1 MVATSKH
8 HLQTRGQGDAHDIT
22 AAVAAAVGESRHR
35 GRHRHGLRRRLHGAV
50 TTIEF
55 EPGAVA
61 DFNRLFDELAPRDA
75 EYDHHARWGD
85 DNGSSH
91 VRAALLGPSLTVP
104 IVDGQLTLGTWQQIM
119 LLEFDTRPRRREIVI
134 QILGDSYAN
143 RHRPWQLFQR
153 VFYDLLAQCR
163 QQTGRKKFRFKNPL
177 LSLDAT
183 MIDVCAELFPWATYK
198 RTKGAVKLH
207 FTLDHDGYL
216 PTALVITEG
225 TQHEVTV
232 ARQQHFLPGTILIV
246 DRGFIDYGWF
256 ADLTRAGVF
265 FVTRLKDDASVTVV
279 RRRPRPETGG
289 IVADEEIRLRVYQT
303 RAKYG
308 PELPLRRVEVV
319 SPDGVRL
326 VFLTN
331 NLTLGATTI
340 SRIYKD
346 RWQIELLFKALKQNL
361 RVKTFVG
368 TSANAVH
375 IQIWT
380 ALIALLLVK
389 YLQLRAT
396 FGWSLSTLLALL
408 RMNLLVYRDLWRW
421 LDDPFPE
428 PPRLP
433 SVQAALAFD

>member
-1 MVATSKH
+1 M
-8 HLQTRGQGDAHDIT
+8 TRSCSILSQVIQLIPR
-22 AAVAAAVGESRHR
+22 AA
-35 GRHRHGLRRRLHGAV
+35 
-50 TTIEF
+50 F
-55 EPGAVA
+55 KKAVA
-61 DFNRLFDELAPRDA
+61 DTQAERHGRGFPCWTQLVAMLFCQL
-75 EYDHHARWGD
+75 G
-85 DNGSSH
+85 
-91 VRAALLGPSLTVP
+91 RAHSL
-104 IVDGQLTLGTWQQIM
+104 
-119 LLEFDTRPRRREIVI
+119 REICYGLESAEGRLAHVGV
-134 QILGDSYAN
+134 QAAPARSTLSYAN

-368 TSANAVH
+368 TVRECGPHPDLDGPHRPAPGQVPAAAGHVRLVPVDAAAHSLREICSWKVPRGVWLMSAA
-375 IQIWT
+375 
-380 ALIALLLVK
+380 A
-389 YLQLRAT
+389 QL
-396 FGWSLSTLLALL
+396 S
-408 RMNLLVYRDLWRW
+408 
-421 LDDPFPE
+421 
-428 PPRLP
+428 
-433 SVQAALAFD
+433 